1 MACFVESIVAAAVV
15 AGVRGAAKRKE
26 NADCALQN
34 ASNSSVSNNLSA
46 SNGAKFSLSTKLG
59 WLLIMFLG
67 GSFLL
72 AIEHYWHGEIIA
84 SFPFL
89 SAIADGWEATSAMLW
104 EIAVLG
110 SIQVGVIIALWA
122 ALVWAAENTALG
134 DMISSKAANVAKSTH
149 SAL

>member
-26 NADCALQN
+26 NANCALQN
-34 ASNSSVSNNLSA
+34 ASNSNV
-46 SNGAKFSLSTKLG
+46 SNGARFSLSTKLG

-89 SAIADGWEATSAMLW
+89 SAVAEGWEATSAMLW

-122 ALVWAAENTALG
+122 VLVWAAENTALG
-134 DMISSKAANVAKSTH
+134 DMISSKAANAAKSTH